1 MDIIK
6 NATEAAT
13 EVTTIKRG
21 AVKARAADIIE
32 EVQNAKG
39 TRTEMIKRMQNELGI
54 SYANAYYYISRVFQ
68 V

>member
-6 NATEAAT
+6 SATETAT
-13 EVTTIKRG
+13 EITTTKRG

-32 EVQNAKG
+32 QVQAAKG
-39 TRTEMIKRMQNELGI
+39 TRTEMLKRMQDELGI